1 MFLLAS
7 QMDMKFLPNFS
18 SHVWDFKKVNTNL
31 IRKIV
36 KMGNWHF
43 MLLNKAFHD
52 QISTFTIIMMNI
64 FTNYG
69 AKYVRNKM
77 PWGV

>member
-7 QMDMKFLPNFS
+7 QIDMKFLPNFS

-36 KMGNWHF
+36 EMGN
-43 MLLNKAFHD
+43 
-52 QISTFTIIMMNI
+52 
-64 FTNYG
+64 
-69 AKYVRNKM
+69 
-77 PWGV
+77 